1 MRRLLRC
8 SRLSTSELGPKI
20 LDLEREAVRESGK
33 RAGERAETT
42 RFLPVIEIQ
51 SPGELAE
58 HWRSLSYKRRFN
70 SGEEKG
76 KEEGPDFLAGK
87 EAVQMIVVV
96 RGLD

>member
-20 LDLEREAVRESGK
+20 LDLEREAVRESG
-33 RAGERAETT
+33 ERAETT

-51 SPGELAE
+51 WPGELAE

-87 EAVQMIVVV
+87 EAVQMIVVLL
-96 RGLD
+96 GLD